1 METLI
6 ATTHNFFS
14 ISAHVRTGSTG
25 SPSNHNKF
33 TNSSIYAGEELR
45 CILEEQN
52 LGHQQ
57 SITCMEVVDGIVFT
71 GSQDHTLKVRAC
83 RCYICRCECSE

>member
-1 METLI
+1 M
-6 ATTHNFFS
+6 
-14 ISAHVRTGSTG
+14 
-25 SPSNHNKF
+25 
-33 TNSSIYAGEELR
+33 YAGEELR

-71 GSQDHTLKVRAC
+71 GSQDHTLKVKLC
-83 RCYICRCECSE
+83 PC